1 MAIAQHNVRYLPIAD
16 IPSCTAQVRF
26 RGKADM
32 TISRILSRNRQ
43 WRIFP
48 KPSRK
53 ITALLQS
60 RPEWSLQAEF
70 DHWIEAIDRAL
81 SENTFFVM

>member
-1 MAIAQHNVRYLPIAD
+1 MRLAMFCSKSAMANFCQA
-16 IPSCTAQVRF
+16 
-26 RGKADM
+26 
-32 TISRILSRNRQ
+32 
-43 WRIFP
+43 
-48 KPSRK
+48 SRK

-81 SENTFFVM
+81 SENMFFVM